1 MTLTFSETI
10 DIASLNVDQLT
21 LHNARPATAS
31 HKLTTS
37 TKPSASTLTV
47 VLTLSTAD
55 VNEIQ
60 RQSICA
66 TQATCFLSFT
76 ATMVQDRTGNAI
88 AAVAAASAVGA
99 GTPHTADTTGPKLT
113 TFTSFDLNR
122 GELELSFDETVNAS
136 SLVPSNIRLISLFQN
151 PVGTI
156 SMSGGSTTSAN
167 GASIVYKM
175 STTDV
180 NNVKKNSNVCT
191 HRGNCYVQLLAGAF
205 KDIDGNSLQ
214 ATTLTHPGFIVTTF
228 VDDGVDPA
236 LNNFDLN
243 MNTGRLVMTFNEP
256 MLISSLAATGITLQS
271 KANSALASEQY
282 TLTGGSTIAGSVDDV
297 VVTISLTS
305 TDLDAVKA
313 LDFIKSRTDTFL
325 SMIASTLKDTAFTG
339 RQVTAIPN
347 TAAKQVQTY
356 TADTGAP
363 TVSSFHLDLV
373 NDQLLLTFSEP
384 VRGSSTS
391 LTTANLKQITLQNK
405 ASSPTASVVLTGGT
419 VVTTTNGTKTVT
431 ITLLDADVRSL
442 KTSSIL
448 GTSTTD
454 TFFAA
459 TANFITDMAGVGN
472 GAVAA
477 FAAAKVTADTT
488 LPRLVSWTLDVN
500 SGQMS
505 LTFDDVMNATNFDG
519 SAFTIQDAKT
529 RTTSAALTA
538 TTTTSSADGHVIV
551 ATLSG
556 ADLLKV
562 KETVG
567 LARNRSTSF
576 LTMSA
581 SAIDDTEGNDVVA
594 VTDGKGL
601 QASTYTPDNTPPAV
615 SKYSL
620 DLLRGF
626 LNVTFSDTVKAS
638 SLVATGFRIQSGQNL
653 SASLLPTNALVLTG
667 GTVTRSTDGKT
678 LQIQLVDSDL
688 NTLKSRTAVAT
699 SRANTFLVVSARV
712 VQDSH
717 DNFLTQAITNAA
729 ALQASLYTIDTT
741 KPTISTCDF
750 DANNGQLTLTF
761 SEAVNDATFSATA
774 LTLRASENSTSA
786 AERVTLT
793 GGTPTTVS
801 VTVIRVTLSATD
813 LSSVKAI
820 ASLAKAKSSTF
831 ISATSS
837 LVTDYLGNTF
847 QPLTTS
853 AGKQVDTYTADTIP
867 PTLSLFTFDAN
878 SATLKLTF
886 SEPIKASSV
895 KATSFILR
903 DKTTTTSNT
912 YNLTGGTAST
922 TNSDKID
929 ITLSSADVEAVQ
941 KLTAIAV
948 SNTTTA
954 IEFGASAVTD
964 MADVAIVASSKH
976 AWSFFPD
983 TTKPTLSSFSIDMDV
998 GILTITFSEVT
1009 RATSIKPAQFVLQ
1022 NLNESAT
1029 SSFKLTSRTQTA
1041 DSKVVN
1047 FTLPKADF
1055 DAIRANTALAT
1066 ARADSFLNITAG
1078 GVADM
1083 AGNTIDAPVAA
1094 TQVFTYRKD
1103 TLVVKLA
1110 SFELHLFN
1118 NTLELSF
1125 DDPVDF
1131 SKFDATRLTVQ
1142 DKQGT
1147 TANTFTFTAATVL
1160 STTTGSG
1167 ASATVLISAKD
1178 AASLGTT
1185 AGVAKSLASTFLSHT
1200 DLLFLDTNG
1209 NRMQAIFAAS
1219 ALQASAFTADTGG
1232 PVLRNFDLNLNTGQL
1247 VMTFSEEILNS
1258 SLTLSSVTIQDKPA
1272 SPTSPVKLDGG
1283 TLVSSTDAGVVTV
1296 TLTAADLNNIKK
1308 ATGLGT
1314 NTTNTFV
1321 SAAAGYVQDLSSNT
1335 ADELSAIA
1343 AKSTTADSTRPQLL
1357 TAEINLNS
1365 STITLNLDEVVD
1377 PATLDL
1383 TKLFLQTAATR
1394 TTIFH
1399 QLTGGTK
1406 PTAASTSLVVTLGTP
1421 QLNQIKTLELCSD
1434 TSDCFVGFDSG
1445 LLTDTAGN
1453 QIVANDGQAVTVD
1466 NFTADTIA
1474 PTLAKFTSLD
1484 MDSGVM
1490 VISFDEPVL
1499 VSSLQIGSLELHR
1512 FNLATSPAIP
1522 QLSYVFTTSTATSTG
1537 RVTSLTLSL
1546 SADDLDGIKK
1556 EEDLCSSHA
1565 DCFIRFNDFFISDV
1579 AGNNII
1585 PVIDGPYKTTEFPE
1599 TFTPDTTRPTLT
1611 AWSLDMD
1618 SNEVSL
1624 TFSES
1629 VDNTRLVTTAI
1640 TLQSSVSSAI
1650 ASRTLAGN
1658 RFSTITS
1665 PGTVMNF
1672 TFAPVDR
1679 DAIKAE
1685 TNLAASKTTSYLAF
1699 TSSLI
1704 EDMARNRVSDR
1715 NISSGLEAH
1724 VYVQDT
1730 TSPTVVWFALLD
1742 LDTGLMHVGFN
1753 EPVDITGITFSSLT
1767 LQSTSGTPVTSYSL
1781 TGGTV
1786 VYKPTT
1792 NNKTD
1797 IQITLESSDVANLKM
1812 NSGLA
1817 TTQANSFLVVGRNAV
1832 KDTSGSGNIASAAL
1846 PVTVYL
1852 PDVTQPNLTNF
1863 TLDVDSG
1870 TLALTFD
1877 DVMDASSLVSTLLT
1891 LQSTQTGGT
1900 AITLTGGVPSTANGY
1915 TLTLTLTDADLDE
1928 IKLATDLGTQT
1939 SNTFIRARA
1948 AAARDV
1954 FNQPSVAV
1962 LSISALQ
1969 AVSVTPD
1976 SSPPTLSSFLLNL
1989 TSNQLVLTF
1998 NKAMNVTSLSTASIT
2013 VQNGPSPAAHERRL
2027 TGGTVTGS
2035 SDDRVLIISL
2045 VKADFN
2051 AIKLN
2056 ALLGTTISNTYVS
2069 LLQSSVT
2076 DIASQ
2081 NIAAIEQRASS
2092 VSADNVA
2099 PTLSEWK
2106 LDADAG
2112 TLTLTFDEPVNAT
2125 SLNVK
2130 QLKLIN
2136 TRTPTITYSL
2146 TDSISSTTDSDILTV
2161 FLSSTD
2167 LDQVKLTDG
2176 LATTSGDVF
2185 LSISPGLVQDVSQ
2198 QTMAAVADS
2207 AATSP
2212 AQYTADATSP
2222 QLSSFS
2228 ANMSDGSLS
2237 LTFNEP
2243 IRASSFQAIQLNLQN
2258 LALNPT
2264 ITHNVSLATITPATN
2279 GRILNV
2285 ALDTSDVNTL
2295 KRSANIATTMT
2306 DTFLAFTSTAFQ
2318 DMAGRSVV
2326 AILRTLAQQASSVS
2340 ADAVP
2345 PTLSSF
2351 IFNLNSGVLTMTF
2364 SESVKASTLDT
2375 TKIVLQPSVSAVIG
2389 ADSVMLT
2396 GGVAS
2401 TGDSDV
2407 ITVTL
2412 SVADLNSVKAKTTL
2426 YTTQSNAFLLLQAS
2440 AVSDTTLV
2448 AMDAM
2453 TAATQV
2459 TALTADTTSP
2469 VLSSYEFRMTG
2480 GKPPLE
2486 IVLNFDETVIA
2497 LSFDATAITLRPS
2510 STGAPLTLTGGS
2522 LASAVNSAQLTLQV
2536 STADLASIR
2545 AASPLATTLATTFMT
2560 FTTALVQDMSNWPIT
2575 ARTNFQVAVHTAD
2588 LIQPTLS
2595 DYSLDMDRGSLV
2607 LTYNE
2612 TIQPANFSVTSVTL
2626 RESSAAGATAY
2637 TLTNSAAS
2645 AVAADNKQVQVTLS
2659 AFDLNNLK
2667 INSALA
2673 TNRST
2678 TFLDLAA
2685 NSIVDIAENQAEASA
2700 GKQATTFTADTT
2712 SPTVQAFDF
2721 NLTSKKFT
2729 IRFSEAVDVST
2740 FDTAE
2745 LTVQNERG
2753 KPPAESVKLTGGVL
2767 NSTDG
2772 TVLTF
2777 FVTDADRN
2785 GIQAKPG
2792 LATSRA
2798 NTYMSLTVDFIR
2810 DHAGNLVNRITPQ
2823 LAMQATTFASDSV
2836 RPNLNSW
2843 ALNLNTGILSLTFDE
2858 TIDVS
2863 TIQLSQFQLQDNSS
2877 DPVETYL
2884 ITTTTLP
2891 TTDSATVDITLNSAD
2906 QMAIKTRTLCTSSA
2920 DCFASFPSSFASDA
2934 AGLTVIYRS
2943 ANIGLQ
2949 GTFIPDSTRPT
2960 ILLFEEINL
2969 ANSTLTI
2976 SFDEPVNASTLDPT
2990 AITLQNLFEQAVSTY
3005 TLTGGSTTSPNGAN
3019 IVVDITDTDL
3029 LAVQSR
3035 SNLCTHRGSCYLLAT
3050 NSLVL
3055 DLNNRA
3061 NIPQT
3066 QGAPGLI
3073 VQKFITDSTPPTI
3086 SSYSLNM
3093 NTGVITLT
3101 FSEPV
3106 KSSDLLVTSLTLQS
3120 AAQSAGQSTFY
3131 ALTSST
3137 GPSTDGLTIVPITL
3151 STVDREQLQTFGIG
3165 TSKAK
3170 TFLRALG
3177 TTVSDMAFVP
3187 NALTAI
3193 VDGSAQQVDIYTPD
3207 TTLPTLASFD
3217 LDLTLDQLR
3226 LTFSEPVQRSTLN
3239 VSHFSIHSAQ
3249 SGGQTIAL
3257 SGGSV
3262 TTPSVIS
3269 KTATA
3274 TFLSTDLRLL
3284 KLLTTVA
3291 RNRNT
3296 TYLSAVA
3303 ASVLDT
3309 SSNAIV
3315 AIPRTR
3321 AKSFIRDS
3329 TRPTL
3334 TSFDLD
3340 VSTGVMNLTF
3350 SDVVRA
3356 STFDATGFFIQT
3368 SGTSSTRVA
3377 LTSTSKVTSG
3387 DGYKIQVQLSNAD
3400 IFSVRSQA
3408 GLAEDRT
3415 NTFLTIHA
3423 HAIDDVYGVDVLAV
3437 TNGNGLQATNVVPD
3451 TTRPTLLAWD
3461 LDSRRRHCLALFLR
3475 CS

>member
-37 TKPSASTLTV
+37 TKPSASTSTV

-113 TFTSFDLNR
+113 TFTRFDLNR

-151 PVGTI
+151 PVGMI

-313 LDFIKSRTDTFL
+313 LDFIKSRADTFL

-339 RQVTAIPN
+339 RQVTAIPK

-363 TVSSFHLDLV
+363 TVSSFHLDLA

-594 VTDGKGL
+594 VTDGKGV

-615 SKYSL
+615 STYSL
-620 DLLRGF
+620 DLSRGF

-653 SASLLPTNALVLTG
+653 AASLLPTNALTLTG

-678 LQIQLVDSDL
+678 LQIKLVDSDL

-729 ALQASLYTIDTT
+729 ALQASSYTNDTT
-741 KPTISTCDF
+741 KPTISTYDF
-750 DANNGQLTLTF
+750 DADNGQLTLTF

-774 LTLRASENSTSA
+774 LTLQASENSTSA

-831 ISATSS
+831 ISASSS

-867 PTLSLFTFDAN
+867 PTLSSFTFDAN

-948 SNTTTA
+948 SNATTA

-964 MADVAIVASSKH
+964 MADVAIAASSKH
-976 AWSFFPD
+976 ASSFVPD
-983 TTKPTLSSFSIDMDV
+983 TTRPTLSSFSIDLDV
-998 GILTITFSEVT
+998 GILTITFSEVI

-1029 SSFKLTSRTQTA
+1029 SSFTLTSRTQIA

-1083 AGNTIDAPVAA
+1083 VGNTIGAPLAA
-1094 TQVFTYRKD
+1094 TRASTYRKD
-1103 TLVVKLA
+1103 ALVVKLS

-1131 SKFDATRLTVQ
+1131 SKFDPTRLTLQ
-1142 DKQGT
+1142 DKRGT
-1147 TANTFTFTAATVL
+1147 ATNTFTFTAATVL

-1167 ASATVLISAKD
+1167 SSATVLISAKD

-1209 NRMQAIFAAS
+1209 NRVQAIVAAS
-1219 ALQASAFTADTGG
+1219 ALQASAFSADTGG

-1258 SLTLSSVTIQDKPA
+1258 SLTLSSVTIQDKAA
-1272 SPTSPVKLDGG
+1272 SPTSSVKLTGG

-1343 AKSTTADSTRPQLL
+1343 AKSTTADSTRPRLL
-1357 TAEINLNS
+1357 TAEVNLNS

-1453 QIVANDGQAVTVD
+1453 QIVAKPDGQAVAVD
-1466 NFTADTIA
+1466 KFTADAIA
-1474 PTLAKFTSLD
+1474 PTMAKFTSLD

-1499 VSSLQIGSLELHR
+1499 VSSLQIDSLELHR
-1512 FNLATSPAIP
+1512 FNLATNPAIP
-1522 QLSYVFTTSTATSTG
+1522 QLSYIFTTSTATSTG

-1556 EEDLCSSHA
+1556 EEDLCSSYA

-1579 AGNNII
+1579 AGNNITA
-1585 PVIDGPYKTTEFPE
+1585 VIDGPYKTTEFPE

-1640 TLQSSVSSAI
+1640 TLQSSASSAT

-1672 TFAPVDR
+1672 TFAPADR

-1685 TNLAASKTTSYLAF
+1685 TKLAASKTTSYLAF
-1699 TSSLI
+1699 TSTLI
-1704 EDMARNRVSDR
+1704 EDMARNKVIDR
-1715 NISSGLEAH
+1715 NTSSGLEAR
-1724 VYVQDT
+1724 VYIQDT
-1730 TSPTVVWFALLD
+1730 TSPTVAWFALLD
-1742 LDTGLMHVGFN
+1742 LDAGLMQVGFN

-1797 IQITLESSDVANLKM
+1797 IQITLESSDVANLKL

-1852 PDVTQPNLTNF
+1852 PDATQPKLTNF

-1915 TLTLTLTDADLDE
+1915 TLTLTLTDADLDK

-1969 AVSVTPD
+1969 AVAVTPD
-1976 SSPPTLSSFLLNL
+1976 SSPPTLSSFSLNL
-1989 TSNQLVLTF
+1989 ASNQLILTF
-1998 NKAMNVTSLSTASIT
+1998 NEAMNVTSLSTASIT

-2027 TGGTVTGS
+2027 TGGSVTGT
-2035 SDDRVLIISL
+2035 SDDRILTISL

-2056 ALLGTTISNTYVS
+2056 TLLGTATSNTYVS
-2069 LLQSSVT
+2069 LLQSAVA
-2076 DIASQ
+2076 DMASN
-2081 NIAAIEQRASS
+2081 NIAAVEQRSSS
-2092 VSADNVA
+2092 VIADNVA

-2106 LDADAG
+2106 LDVDAG
-2112 TLTLTFDEPVNAT
+2112 TLALTFDEPVNAT

-2212 AQYTADATSP
+2212 SQYTADTTSP

-2243 IRASSFQAIQLNLQN
+2243 IRASSFQTIQLNLQN

-2264 ITHNVSLATITPATN
+2264 ITHNVSSATITPGN
-2279 GRILNV
+2279 Q
-2285 ALDTSDVNTL
+2285 
-2295 KRSANIATTMT
+2295 RSH
-2306 DTFLAFTSTAFQ
+2306 
-2318 DMAGRSVV
+2318 
-2326 AILRTLAQQASSVS
+2326 
-2340 ADAVP
+2340 P
-2345 PTLSSF
+2345 
-2351 IFNLNSGVLTMTF
+2351 
-2364 SESVKASTLDT
+2364 E
-2375 TKIVLQPSVSAVIG
+2375 
-2389 ADSVMLT
+2389 
-2396 GGVAS
+2396 
-2401 TGDSDV
+2401 
-2407 ITVTL
+2407 
-2412 SVADLNSVKAKTTL
+2412 
-2426 YTTQSNAFLLLQAS
+2426 
-2440 AVSDTTLV
+2440 
-2448 AMDAM
+2448 
-2453 TAATQV
+2453 
-2459 TALTADTTSP
+2459 
-2469 VLSSYEFRMTG
+2469 
-2480 GKPPLE
+2480 
-2486 IVLNFDETVIA
+2486 
-2497 LSFDATAITLRPS
+2497 
-2510 STGAPLTLTGGS
+2510 
-2522 LASAVNSAQLTLQV
+2522 
-2536 STADLASIR
+2536 
-2545 AASPLATTLATTFMT
+2545 
-2560 FTTALVQDMSNWPIT
+2560 
-2575 ARTNFQVAVHTAD
+2575 
-2588 LIQPTLS
+2588 
-2595 DYSLDMDRGSLV
+2595 RGSEHQRCQH
-2607 LTYNE
+2607 TE
-2612 TIQPANFSVTSVTL
+2612 
-2626 RESSAAGATAY
+2626 AY
-2637 TLTNSAAS
+2637 R
-2645 AVAADNKQVQVTLS
+2645 QH
-2659 AFDLNNLK
+2659 
-2667 INSALA
+2667 
-2673 TNRST
+2673 R
-2678 TFLDLAA
+2678 
-2685 NSIVDIAENQAEASA
+2685 
-2700 GKQATTFTADTT
+2700 
-2712 SPTVQAFDF
+2712 
-2721 NLTSKKFT
+2721 
-2729 IRFSEAVDVST
+2729 
-2740 FDTAE
+2740 
-2745 LTVQNERG
+2745 
-2753 KPPAESVKLTGGVL
+2753 
-2767 NSTDG
+2767 
-2772 TVLTF
+2772 
-2777 FVTDADRN
+2777 
-2785 GIQAKPG
+2785 
-2792 LATSRA
+2792 
-2798 NTYMSLTVDFIR
+2798 
-2810 DHAGNLVNRITPQ
+2810 HGN
-2823 LAMQATTFASDSV
+2823 D
-2836 RPNLNSW
+2836 
-2843 ALNLNTGILSLTFDE
+2843 
-2858 TIDVS
+2858 
-2863 TIQLSQFQLQDNSS
+2863 
-2877 DPVETYL
+2877 
-2884 ITTTTLP
+2884 
-2891 TTDSATVDITLNSAD
+2891 
-2906 QMAIKTRTLCTSSA
+2906 
-2920 DCFASFPSSFASDA
+2920 
-2934 AGLTVIYRS
+2934 
-2943 ANIGLQ
+2943 
-2949 GTFIPDSTRPT
+2949 
-2960 ILLFEEINL
+2960 
-2969 ANSTLTI
+2969 
-2976 SFDEPVNASTLDPT
+2976 
-2990 AITLQNLFEQAVSTY
+2990 
-3005 TLTGGSTTSPNGAN
+3005 
-3019 IVVDITDTDL
+3019 
-3029 LAVQSR
+3029 
-3035 SNLCTHRGSCYLLAT
+3035 
-3050 NSLVL
+3050 
-3055 DLNNRA
+3055 
-3061 NIPQT
+3061 
-3066 QGAPGLI
+3066 
-3073 VQKFITDSTPPTI
+3073 
-3086 SSYSLNM
+3086 
-3093 NTGVITLT
+3093 
-3101 FSEPV
+3101 
-3106 KSSDLLVTSLTLQS
+3106 
-3120 AAQSAGQSTFY
+3120 
-3131 ALTSST
+3131 
-3137 GPSTDGLTIVPITL
+3137 
-3151 STVDREQLQTFGIG
+3151 
-3165 TSKAK
+3165 
-3170 TFLRALG
+3170 
-3177 TTVSDMAFVP
+3177 
-3187 NALTAI
+3187 
-3193 VDGSAQQVDIYTPD
+3193 
-3207 TTLPTLASFD
+3207 
-3217 LDLTLDQLR
+3217 
-3226 LTFSEPVQRSTLN
+3226 
-3239 VSHFSIHSAQ
+3239 
-3249 SGGQTIAL
+3249 
-3257 SGGSV
+3257 
-3262 TTPSVIS
+3262 
-3269 KTATA
+3269 
-3274 TFLSTDLRLL
+3274 
-3284 KLLTTVA
+3284 
-3291 RNRNT
+3291 
-3296 TYLSAVA
+3296 
-3303 ASVLDT
+3303 
-3309 SSNAIV
+3309 
-3315 AIPRTR
+3315 
-3321 AKSFIRDS
+3321 
-3329 TRPTL
+3329 
-3334 TSFDLD
+3334 
-3340 VSTGVMNLTF
+3340 
-3350 SDVVRA
+3350 
-3356 STFDATGFFIQT
+3356 
-3368 SGTSSTRVA
+3368 
-3377 LTSTSKVTSG
+3377 
-3387 DGYKIQVQLSNAD
+3387 
-3400 IFSVRSQA
+3400 
-3408 GLAEDRT
+3408 
-3415 NTFLTIHA
+3415 
-3423 HAIDDVYGVDVLAV
+3423 
-3437 TNGNGLQATNVVPD
+3437 
-3451 TTRPTLLAWD
+3451 
-3461 LDSRRRHCLALFLR
+3461 
-3475 CS
+3475 